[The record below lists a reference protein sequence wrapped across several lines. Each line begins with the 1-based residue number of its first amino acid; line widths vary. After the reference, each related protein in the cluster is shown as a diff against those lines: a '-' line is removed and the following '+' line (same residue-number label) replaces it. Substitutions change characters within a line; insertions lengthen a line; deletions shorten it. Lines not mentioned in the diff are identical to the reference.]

1 MVPLRPPAHLVPMI
15 YPVMEALPIGEGFH
29 LWKNNGQPWDVPW
42 KRRWHN
48 DSIHYC
54 QHPPSLDVKSSE
66 KYPPKYPSLLSK
78 MLPNFNWTHHCW
90 SKKGESFGRS
100 KTVNAWCLFY
110 PANFPEDLLQIW
122 WNPAH
127 CRMIH
132 HLFTLA
138 LPTSIT
144 TGHKATG
151 LKPHPLGTELPLP
164 LASANKPPRRVI
176 PASCFFSWGDAAAA

>member
-1 MVPLRPPAHLVPMI
+1 MHNHEIFLGNGDSTMI
-15 YPVMEALPIGEGFH
+15 QYIIV
-29 LWKNNGQPWDVPW
+29 
-42 KRRWHN
+42 
-48 DSIHYC
+48 SIHLLWMSSLRKNI
-54 QHPPSLDVKSSE
+54 HPS
-66 KYPPKYPSLLSK
+66 PKFTHQNASH
-78 MLPNFNWTHHCW
+78 FNWTHYCW

-164 LASANKPPRRVI
+164 LTSANKPPRRVI
-176 PASCFFSWGDAAAA
+176 PASCFSAREMQLRLRRLRATSSSAF